1 VETWLFGD
9 SWHELTNG
17 QGEDAQGGQASAGT
31 VDTPCPLCSCAFVVV
46 GPLEYH
52 VIAGEGNA
60 GTSLALSAGHSAS
73 FGSSRPRFYFAATS
87 GVCPMLRRRWF
98 FKATLFNNKNLKKPE

>member
-17 QGEDAQGGQASAGT
+17 EGEDAQGGQASAGT

-73 FGSSRPRFYFAATS
+73 FGSSRPKQILCEKAKAQQLHIVYFDRGLTW
-87 GVCPMLRRRWF
+87 VKYVLLHLW
-98 FKATLFNNKNLKKPE
+98 

>member
-1 VETWLFGD
+1 METWLFGD

-52 VIAGEGNA
+52 VIAGEANA
-60 GTSLALSAGHSAS
+60 GTSLALSAGHIVRAS
-73 FGSSRPRFYFAATS
+73 EALVQNKYSVRKRRHSSYILYISTEAYL
-87 GVCPMLRRRWF
+87 GVKYVLLHLW
-98 FKATLFNNKNLKKPE
+98 